1 MTMPSVMQAVV
12 FDRSLHAT
20 DNYPVPQAK
29 SDWALIRVLAAGI
42 CGTDI
47 EITRGY
53 KGFQGVPGHEFVG
66 VVAHG
71 SWQGRRVTGQIN
83 VVCDQ
88 CRWCRM
94 GMPKHCANRRVLGML
109 GLDGCMADY
118 CMLPQNNLVAL
129 PDNLPLER
137 AIWIEP
143 LAAACELMHVVA
155 RQQPQRAV
163 VLGDGRLGILCAWVL
178 AAMLDDVLLIGRH
191 PWKLERAQWHGLQT
205 VANVADAA
213 AGADLVV
220 DATGSASGFA
230 QAVSLCRPRGALV
243 LKSTLAGTGASI
255 DLTPVVVNELHVV
268 GSRCGDFAQ
277 AIQMLQTY
285 PDMPLQRLIT
295 HRFALAEACRAFDAA
310 MGNEGLKVILKP

>member
-1 MTMPSVMQAVV
+1 MRMPSVMQAVV
-12 FDRSLHAT
+12 FDRSLHVTA
-20 DNYPVPQAK
+20 NYPVPRVKAG
-29 SDWALIRVLAAGI
+29 WRLIRVLAAGI

-66 VVAHG
+66 VVVHG

-83 VVCDQ
+83 VVCNQ

-94 GMPKHCANRRVLGML
+94 GMPKHCANRQVLGML

-118 CMLPQNNLVAL
+118 CMLPQHNLVGL
-129 PDNLPLER
+129 PDNLPLDR

-143 LAAACELMHVVA
+143 LAAACELGHVVA
-155 RQQPQRAV
+155 RRQPQRAV

-178 AAMLDDVLLIGRH
+178 AAMLDNVLLIGRH
-191 PWKLERAQWHGLQT
+191 PWKLQRAQWRGLQT
-205 VANVADAA
+205 VDNIADAA
-213 AGADLVV
+213 PGADLVV
-220 DATGSASGFA
+220 DATGSAVGFT
-230 QAVSLCRPRGALV
+230 QAVGLCRPRGVLV

-255 DLTPVVVNELHVV
+255 DLTPVVVNELQIV
-268 GSRCGDFAQ
+268 GSRCGDFDQ

-295 HRFALAEACRAFDAA
+295 HRFALDEACRAFEAA
-310 MGNEGLKVILKP
+310 RSPEGLKVILNP